1 MEIRGSFLAPRSN
14 EEEQWATTYVP
25 LHRAHTMSAIV
36 LRGMST
42 FGVKGTGVGHHTM
55 SAIDPK
61 RTCDTGEEPRALYS
75 VFVCEAEWGLEN

>member
-42 FGVKGTGVGHHTM
+42 FGVKGTGVGHDTM

-61 RTCDTGEEPRALYS
+61 RTCDGDPAYVRYS
-75 VFVCEAEWGLEN
+75 GGKADSAP